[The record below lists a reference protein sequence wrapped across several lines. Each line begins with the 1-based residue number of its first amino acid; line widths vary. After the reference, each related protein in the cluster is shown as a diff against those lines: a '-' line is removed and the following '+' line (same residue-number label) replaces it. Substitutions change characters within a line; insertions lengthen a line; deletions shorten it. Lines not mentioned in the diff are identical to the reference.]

1 MAGGPAARMVP
12 DPYRM
17 RIRLVLLASLA
28 ACGGDEGATVAGN
41 FAPRAGSP
49 TSVWVVEAERSAGA
63 DTTGFSIA
71 DLVPGPA
78 SMRLMR
84 GGDTAGVLNVGSL
97 PSGAKLTLHGLRV
110 DEASGLA
117 FPRSIELDGADAVVV
132 NGIRMAPDGRVPENV
147 NAGGAVLGWAPEAG
161 AMLLRPRNAALPDL
175 RVIVGPTTE
184 LVGTDGGQAAASAVN
199 PGDSVQVQGRF
210 ENGYVLA
217 SRITIPSRVADTDL
231 PGLGPSDE
239 GVDEEPENE
248 GEATAS
254 SSASDTDARTA
265 SPASAVAPR
274 SSPVV
279 RSEAPARAPARVREA
294 PPGRERNENR
304 GRGRGNSGGN
314 GKGKGNGKG

>member
-1 MAGGPAARMVP
+1 
-12 DPYRM
+12 M

-41 FAPRAGSP
+41 FAPGAGSP

-63 DTTGFSIA
+63 DTAGFSIA

-78 SMRLMR
+78 SMRLMQ
-84 GGDTAGVLNVGSL
+84 GSDTAGVLNVGSL
-97 PSGAKLTLHGLRV
+97 PSGSKLTLHGLRV

-132 NGIRMAPDGRVPENV
+132 NGIRMAPEGRVPEHV
-147 NAGGAVLGWAPEAG
+147 DAGGAVLGWAPESG
-161 AMLLRPRNAALPDL
+161 AMLLRPQNAALPDL

-184 LVGTDGGQAAASAVN
+184 LVGTDGGQAAASAIN

-217 SRITIPSRVADTDL
+217 SRITIPSRVAATDL
-231 PGLGPSDE
+231 PGLAPSDE
-239 GVDEEPENE
+239 GADDEPEND
-248 GEATAS
+248 GESTAS
-254 SSASDTDARTA
+254 SSPAASGGAAREATPT
-265 SPASAVAPR
+265 PAAAPR

-279 RSEAPARAPARVREA
+279 RSEPPARAPARVRDA

-304 GRGRGNSGGN
+304 GRGRGNGGGN

>member
-1 MAGGPAARMVP
+1 MVP
-12 DPYRM
+12 DPDRM
-17 RIRLVLLASLA
+17 RIRLVLLASLT

-41 FAPRAGSP
+41 FAAGAGSP
-49 TSVWVVEAERSAGA
+49 TSVWVVEAERSAEA
-63 DTTGFSIA
+63 DTAGFSVEG
-71 DLVPGPA
+71 LVAGPA

-97 PSGAKLTLHGLRV
+97 PSGSKLTLHGLRV

-132 NGIRMAPDGRVPENV
+132 NGIRMAPEGRVPENV
-147 NAGGAVLGWAPEAG
+147 DAGGAVLGWAPESG
-161 AMLLRPRNAALPDL
+161 AMLLRPQNASLPDL
-175 RVIVGPTTE
+175 RVIVGPATE
-184 LVGTDGGQAAASAVN
+184 LVGTDGGQAAASAIN

-217 SRITIPSRVADTDL
+217 SRITIPSRVAATDL
-231 PGLGPSDE
+231 PGLAPSGD
-239 GVDEEPENE
+239 DNADAEPENE
-248 GEATAS
+248 EESTAS
-254 SSASDTDARTA
+254 STAINGGAARTT
-265 SPASAVAPR
+265 SPAPPAAPR

-279 RSEAPARAPARVREA
+279 RSEPPARAPTRVRDA

-304 GRGRGNSGGN
+304 GRGRGNGGGN

>member
-1 MAGGPAARMVP
+1 MVP

-41 FAPRAGSP
+41 FAPGAGSP

-63 DTTGFSIA
+63 DTAGFSIA
-71 DLVPGPA
+71 GLVPGPA

-97 PSGAKLTLHGLRV
+97 TSGSKLTLHGLRV

-132 NGIRMAPDGRVPENV
+132 NGIRMAPEGRVPENV
-147 NAGGAVLGWAPEAG
+147 DADGAVLGWAPEAG
-161 AMLLRPRNAALPDL
+161 AMLLRPQNASLPDL

-184 LVGTDGGQAAASAVN
+184 LVGTDGGQAAASAIN

-217 SRITIPSRVADTDL
+217 SRITIPSRVAATDV
-231 PGLGPSDE
+231 PGLAPSDE
-239 GVDEEPENE
+239 GTDDESENE
-248 GEATAS
+248 RESPAS
-254 SSASDTDARTA
+254 SSPAASGGAAPRTA
-265 SPASAVAPR
+265 SPTPAAAPR
-274 SSPVV
+274 SNPVV
-279 RSEAPARAPARVREA
+279 RSEAPVRAPARVRDA

-304 GRGRGNSGGN
+304 GRGRGNGGGN

>member
-1 MAGGPAARMVP
+1 MVP
-12 DPYRM
+12 DPHRM

-41 FAPRAGSP
+41 FAPGAASP
-49 TSVWVVEAERSAGA
+49 TSVWVVEAERSAKA
-63 DTTGFSIA
+63 DTAGFSIA
-71 DLVPGPA
+71 GLVPGPA

-97 PSGAKLTLHGLRV
+97 PSGSKLTLHGLRV

-132 NGIRMAPDGRVPENV
+132 NGIRMAPAGRVPETV
-147 NAGGAVLGWAPEAG
+147 DAGGAVLGWAPDAG
-161 AMLLRPRNAALPDL
+161 AMLLRPQNASLPDL

-184 LVGTDGGQAAASAVN
+184 LVGTDGGQAAASSIT

-217 SRITIPSRVADTDL
+217 SRITIPSRVATTDL
-231 PGLGPSDE
+231 PGLAPSD
-239 GVDEEPENE
+239 GTVDDEPEDE
-248 GEATAS
+248 RESTAS
-254 SSASDTDARTA
+254 SSPATSSGTAERT
-265 SPASAVAPR
+265 STPTPAAAPR

-279 RSEAPARAPARVREA
+279 RSEAPAHTPARLRDA
-294 PPGRERNENR
+294 PPARERHENR
-304 GRGRGNSGGN
+304 GRGRGNGGGN
-314 GKGKGNGKG
+314 GKGKGKG

>member
-1 MAGGPAARMVP
+1 MVP

-41 FAPRAGSP
+41 FAPGAGSP
-49 TSVWVVEAERSAGA
+49 TSVWVVEAERSADA
-63 DTTGFSIA
+63 DTAGFSIA
-71 DLVPGPA
+71 GLVPGPA

-97 PSGAKLTLHGLRV
+97 PSGSKLTLHGLRV
-110 DEASGLA
+110 DEESGLA

-147 NAGGAVLGWAPEAG
+147 DAGGAVLGWALEAG
-161 AMLLRPRNAALPDL
+161 AMLLRPRNASLPDL
-175 RVIVGPTTE
+175 RVIVGTTTE
-184 LVGTDGGQAAASAVN
+184 LVGTDGGQAAASAIN

-217 SRITIPSRVADTDL
+217 SRITIPSRIAATDL
-231 PGLGPSDE
+231 PGLAPSGD
-239 GVDEEPENE
+239 DDDEPENE
-248 GEATAS
+248 GESTAS
-254 SSASDTDARTA
+254 SSSAASGGAAARTA
-265 SPASAVAPR
+265 SPTRAAAPR

-279 RSEAPARAPARVREA
+279 RSEAPVRAPARVRDA

-304 GRGRGNSGGN
+304 GRGRGNSGGGN

>member
-1 MAGGPAARMVP
+1 MVP

-41 FAPRAGSP
+41 FAPGAGSP
-49 TSVWVVEAERSAGA
+49 TSVWVVEAERSTGA
-63 DTTGFSIA
+63 DTAGFSIA

-84 GGDTAGVLNVGSL
+84 GSDTAGVLNVGSL
-97 PSGAKLTLHGLRV
+97 PTGSKLMLHGLRV

-132 NGIRMAPDGRVPENV
+132 NGIRMAPEGRVPENV
-147 NAGGAVLGWAPEAG
+147 DAGGAVLGWAPEAG
-161 AMLLRPRNAALPDL
+161 AMLLRPENAALPDL

-184 LVGTDGGQAAASAVN
+184 LVGTDGGQAAASAIT

-217 SRITIPSRVADTDL
+217 SRITIPSRVATTDL
-231 PGLGPSDE
+231 PGLSLSDE
-239 GVDEEPENE
+239 GADDERESTVSAA
-248 GEATAS
+248 GAS
-254 SSASDTDARTA
+254 GGAAARTA
-265 SPASAVAPR
+265 SPTSTAAPR

-279 RSEAPARAPARVREA
+279 RGEPPASAPTRVRDA
-294 PPGRERNENR
+294 PRGRERNENR
-304 GRGRGNSGGN
+304 GRGRGNGGGN
-314 GKGKGNGKG
+314 GKGKGNGKN

>member
-1 MAGGPAARMVP
+1 MVP

-41 FAPRAGSP
+41 FAPGAGSP

-63 DTTGFSIA
+63 DTAGFSIA

-84 GGDTAGVLNVGSL
+84 GSDTAGVLNVGSL
-97 PSGAKLTLHGLRV
+97 PTGSKLMLHGLRV

-132 NGIRMAPDGRVPENV
+132 NGIRMAPEGRVPENV
-147 NAGGAVLGWAPEAG
+147 DAGGAVLGWAPEAG
-161 AMLLRPRNAALPDL
+161 AMLLRPQNAALPDL

-184 LVGTDGGQAAASAVN
+184 LVGMDGGQAAASAIT

-217 SRITIPSRVADTDL
+217 SRITIPSRVAATDL
-231 PGLGPSDE
+231 PGLAPSDE
-239 GVDEEPENE
+239 GADDEQES
-248 GEATAS
+248 TAS
-254 SSASDTDARTA
+254 AAGASGGAASRAASTTTSTA
-265 SPASAVAPR
+265 APR

-279 RSEAPARAPARVREA
+279 RGEPPARAPARVRDA
-294 PPGRERNENR
+294 LPGRERKENR
-304 GRGRGNSGGN
+304 GRGNGGGN
-314 GKGKGNGKG
+314 GKGKGNGKN